1 MRWVLIGG
9 DHVNMDNV
17 ELFRWDDG
25 KLKVFFNGE
34 YMASIEDPDKE
45 CYIKLCR
52 QMGVRPYEET
62 NDG

>member
-25 KLKVFFNGE
+25 KLEVFFNGE
-34 YMASIEDPDKE
+34 YMATIEDPDKVH
-45 CYIKLCR
+45 YTKLCHV
-52 QMGVRPYEET
+52 MGVRPYEEEQA
-62 NDG
+62 